1 MISQDAIQRL
11 CSCIETQLNHPVR
24 TPKDFEQLSQL
35 IDERLHQHV
44 STSTLKRLWGYV
56 TNEFAPRTST
66 LNILAQFAGYA
77 DFALYPAPRQH
88 FATEQDYLPLFGIQA
103 DDKGNYNTESDEG
116 SDSKGNYDYNSM
128 GIAQRLG
135 DVMTSSMKEVKTYA
149 GESAEIADG
158 STLGNLMQE
167 LQTKMSNFK
176 TMMSAFESK
185 LYKKYDALEVALSQ
199 LGTQLN
205 YITGGQ

>member
-24 TPKDFEQLSQL
+24 TPKDCEQLSQL

-77 DFALYPAPRQH
+77 DWNSFCK
-88 FATEQDYLPLFGIQA
+88 EEILPPP
-103 DDKGNYNTESDEG
+103 KNHRRT
-116 SDSKGNYDYNSM
+116 
-128 GIAQRLG
+128 R
-135 DVMTSSMKEVKTYA
+135 
-149 GESAEIADG
+149 
-158 STLGNLMQE
+158 
-167 LQTKMSNFK
+167 
-176 TMMSAFESK
+176 
-185 LYKKYDALEVALSQ
+185 
-199 LGTQLN
+199 
-205 YITGGQ
+205 